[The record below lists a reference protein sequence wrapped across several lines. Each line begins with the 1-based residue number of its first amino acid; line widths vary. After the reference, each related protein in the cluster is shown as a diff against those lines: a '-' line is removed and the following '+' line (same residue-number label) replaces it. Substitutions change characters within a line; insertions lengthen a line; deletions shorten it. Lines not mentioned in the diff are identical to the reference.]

1 VGQVILLSVFAS
13 LNPTLVAATTLMLL
27 LPNPG
32 RLMLGYLA
40 GAMMTSITLGI
51 VIVFSLSD
59 SSTANTTKRTLNPS
73 VDIAFGLIALGL
85 AWFVRS
91 DYRARRR
98 ERKKAAA
105 AAKPN
110 KQPPRWQREL
120 GKGSPRVTFV
130 VGALLTLPGASY
142 LAGLSRIHKLHYSTA
157 ETVLL
162 VVGFNVVMMWMLEVP
177 LLSFAV
183 APEWTPR
190 AIERAKT
197 WVGRHAERFAIRG
210 LTVIGVALIIKG
222 VVGLV
227 Q

>member
-1 VGQVILLSVFAS
+1 LSLFAS

-51 VIVFSLSD
+51 VIVFSFSD
-59 SSTANTTKRTLNPS
+59 SSTANTTKRAISPS
-73 VDIAFGLIALGL
+73 VDIALGLLALVL

-91 DYRARRR
+91 DYRAHRQ
-98 ERKKAAA
+98 ERKRAAA
-105 AAKPN
+105 AANPDKP
-110 KQPPRWQREL
+110 PPRWQRQL
-120 GKGSPRVTFV
+120 SKGSPRATFV

-142 LAGLSRIHKLHYSTA
+142 LAGLSNIHKLQYGTA

-162 VVGFNVVMMWMLEVP
+162 VIGFNIVMMWMLEVP
-177 LLSFAV
+177 LVSFAV
-183 APEWTPR
+183 APKWTPQ
-190 AIERAKT
+190 AIERVKG
-197 WVGRHAERFAIRG
+197 WVSRHARMFAIRG
-210 LTVIGVALIIKG
+210 LTVVGVALIIKG
-222 VVGLV
+222 VVGLL

>member
-1 VGQVILLSVFAS
+1 MGQVILLSVFAS

-40 GAMMTSITLGI
+40 GAMMTSITLGL

-59 SSTANTTKRTLNPS
+59 SSAANTTKRTLNPS

-85 AWFVRS
+85 AWFIRS
-91 DYRARRR
+91 DYRAHRK
-98 ERKKAAA
+98 ERKRAAA
-105 AAKPN
+105 AAN
-110 KQPPRWQREL
+110 SIKQPPRWQREL
-120 GKGSPRVTFV
+120 GKGSPRVTFI

-162 VVGFNVVMMWMLEVP
+162 VVGFNAVMMWMLEVP

-190 AIERAKT
+190 AIARAKA
-197 WVGRHAERFAIRG
+197 WVGRHVETFAIRG